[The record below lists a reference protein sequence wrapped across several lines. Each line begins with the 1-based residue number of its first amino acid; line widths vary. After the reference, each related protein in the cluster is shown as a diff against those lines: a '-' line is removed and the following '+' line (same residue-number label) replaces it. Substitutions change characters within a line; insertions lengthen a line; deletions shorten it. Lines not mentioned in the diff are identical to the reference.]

1 MLPQAPFRRPE
12 AKKAGEDIRAR
23 EMTSPTVD
31 PVSRR
36 PPTNPVAPAEI
47 SSAQTATLFAECSS
61 SLGQTSVSC
70 MQRTARCMPGAAS
83 YATSARNDSTN
94 ETMRTATLGF
104 VTPPTGRR
112 TRRISADEHDAI
124 QARDARRRRVVQPT
138 YCSEPSAI
146 LRSWRRMSSK
156 FLQNE
161 FSASRRRNA
170 RHYKMC
176 LAWVVDK
183 PGSGTLAKLAFHE

>member
-1 MLPQAPFRRPE
+1 MLPQAPLKRPE
-12 AKKAGEDIRAR
+12 AKKSWGGHPGTRNDFADGRSSQS
-23 EMTSPTVD
+23 SP
-31 PVSRR
+31 PNESSGR
-36 PPTNPVAPAEI
+36 PLAEI
-47 SSAQTATLFAECSS
+47 PPVRAATLFLLNAVFHLNTVPRLWIRQGCNEPQVACPA
-61 SLGQTSVSC
+61 
-70 MQRTARCMPGAAS
+70 QRRC
-83 YATSARNDSTN
+83 ATSARNDSTN
-94 ETMRTATLGF
+94 ETMRTATPGF

-146 LRSWRRMSSK
+146 LRSWRHMSSK

-161 FSASRRRNA
+161 SSAPRRRNA

-176 LAWVVDK
+176 L
-183 PGSGTLAKLAFHE
+183 T